1 MQNWYQMGDL
11 LTIQSNH
18 HNRLMDQTIIFIKE
32 NGSSVIGIP
41 VVPQI
46 IQSIKTNHLLVQ
58 PNEENGLK
66 LAAVALLDQ
75 KIQVEGRFIQ
85 EKIGVLSFEEIEFVQ
100 KNID

>member
-1 MQNWYQMGDL
+1 MQHWYQMGDL

-18 HNRLMDQTIIFIKE
+18 HNQLMDQTIIFIKE

-46 IQSIKTNHLLVQ
+46 IQSINEQHLSIQ
-58 PNEENGLK
+58 PTEENGLT

-85 EKIGVLSFEEIEFVQ
+85 EKIGVLSFEEIELIQ
-100 KNID
+100 KSID

>member
-1 MQNWYQMGDL
+1 MQHWYQIGDL

-18 HNRLMDQTIIFIKE
+18 HNQLMDQTIIFIKE

-46 IQSIKTNHLLVQ
+46 IQSINEQHLSIQ
-58 PNEENGLK
+58 PTEENGLT

-85 EKIGVLSFEEIEFVQ
+85 EKIGVLSFEEIELIQ
-100 KNID
+100 KSID